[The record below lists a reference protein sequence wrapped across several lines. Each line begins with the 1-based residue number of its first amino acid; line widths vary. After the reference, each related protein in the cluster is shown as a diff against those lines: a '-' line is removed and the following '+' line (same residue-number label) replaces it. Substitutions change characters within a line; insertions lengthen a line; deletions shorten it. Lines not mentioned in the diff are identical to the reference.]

1 MREFGLLSMLVK
13 LDVCGVKR
21 LSVPYY
27 MHMLFGGSGQL
38 NTIPRYT
45 MEVASFSP
53 HKEYVQFV
61 PKREGDERVREQLF
75 MGKVGNTP

>member
-1 MREFGLLSMLVK
+1 MREFGLLNMLVK

-27 MHMLFGGSGQL
+27 MHTLFGQL
-38 NTIPRYT
+38 NTTPRYA